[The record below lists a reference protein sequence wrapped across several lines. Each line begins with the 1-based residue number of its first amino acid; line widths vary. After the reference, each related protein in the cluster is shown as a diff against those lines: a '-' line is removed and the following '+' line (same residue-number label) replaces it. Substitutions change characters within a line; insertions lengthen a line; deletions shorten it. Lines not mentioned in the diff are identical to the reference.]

1 MKFEKSRLEPLKIN
15 LGGLEYPV
23 QVSFSAMARFEE
35 YFDMPFIDVFE
46 KLGDVE
52 KLKTLEV
59 RQVLYIML
67 ESAGVELDISDLDG
81 VAFNLDALNII
92 SEALDQANKV
102 VNVLDDAGE
111 TEDSK
116 PGKKPRAVKS

>member
-15 LGGLEYPV
+15 LGGVEYPV
-23 QVSFSAMARFEE
+23 QVNFSAMARFEE
-35 YFDMPFIDVFE
+35 YFDMPFIDVFA
-46 KLGDVE
+46 KLGDVG
-52 KLKTLEV
+52 KLKALEL

-67 ESAGVELDISDLDG
+67 ESAGVELDVSDLDG
-81 VAFNLDALNII
+81 VLFNIDTLNVI
-92 SEALDQANKV
+92 SEALDRANKI